1 MTGFKGVWQA
11 LGQHGPLAVA
21 LVALLALGF
30 VVFRP
35 QGSAEPAAF
44 STFRPPVNRVALM
57 AAAGAA
63 RPAPLQT
70 PEGVARAYV
79 HALADGNPE
88 AVLHLSGPGSRS
100 LDLTPSY
107 GVPGFGLVWV
117 DIWEVNRTPDRVEF
131 GVRGM
136 LADGDRQ
143 DPLARRPFE
152 GRVTVRW
159 ADGSWY
165 VERAELTSGRS

>member
-1 MTGFKGVWQA
+1 MTGLKAVLKA
-11 LGQHGPLAVA
+11 LGQHGPLAAAV
-21 LVALLALGF
+21 LALLALGF

-35 QGSAEPAAF
+35 PRADEPAAM
-44 STFRPPVNRVALM
+44 STFRPPPNRVAFM
-57 AAAGAA
+57 APASPP
-63 RPAPLQT
+63 RPASLQT

-88 AVLHLSGPGSRS
+88 AVLRLSRPGSRS
-100 LDLTPSY
+100 VDLTPGY

-117 DIWEVNRTPDRVEF
+117 DIWEVSRTSDRVEF

-165 VERAELTSGRS
+165 VERAELASGQS